1 MINHNISAALI
12 IGHRRYENVIIL
24 IEILKKQ
31 EFKKIYIAIDPSSA
45 SDSNSSFDVNKTI
58 EVSLRAKSVMPE
70 VIQVAVHSENVG
82 CSAAV
87 LSACEWFFEN
97 EEFGLVFED
106 DCIPSDEFF
115 TFANHSRQI
124 INCNEDAWLFCGT
137 QFAPESISKNCW
149 DLSKYALIW
158 GWGTTREKWNQI
170 ASAIRIRDLKIQGE
184 GVSFAEKQY
193 WDLGARRSSSGI
205 VDAWDN
211 VLIQRM
217 LSLGKKALLPRYALV
232 TNIGNDSA
240 ATHTI
245 GESPW
250 LGIQTGSFTTPT
262 NNPLENPILDSWLLH
277 NFYKISSRHVLTTR
291 ITRILDFIMMRK
303 RKVVNLVTR
312 WENARKNL
320 SLFQ

>member
-1 MINHNISAALI
+1 MIDQYISAALI
-12 IGHRRYENVIIL
+12 IGHKRHENIGTLLDIL
-24 IEILKKQ
+24 RQQ
-31 EFKKIYIAIDPSSA
+31 EFKKIYIAIDPCSA

-58 EVSLRAKSVMPE
+58 EVSLRAKSMMPE
-70 VIQVAVHSENVG
+70 VVQVALHSENVG

-115 TFANHSRQI
+115 TFANHSKQI
-124 INCNEDAWLFCGT
+124 IKNNEGVWLFCGT
-137 QFAPESISKNCW
+137 QFAPESISKDSW

-158 GWGTTREKWNQI
+158 GWGTSREKWNQM
-170 ASAIRIRDLKIQGE
+170 AAAIKIRDLEIQGK

-193 WDLGARRSSSGI
+193 WNFGARRSSSGI

-211 VLIQRM
+211 VLIHRM
-217 LSLGKKALLPRYALV
+217 LSLGKKAVLPRYALV

-245 GESPW
+245 GNSPW
-250 LGIQTGSFTTPT
+250 LGIQTGRFITPT
-262 NNPLENPILDSWLLH
+262 NNPLENSILDSWLLQ
-277 NFYKISSRHVLTTR
+277 NFYKISFRHVLTTR
-291 ITRILDFIMMRK
+291 ITSTLDFIMMRK

-320 SLFQ
+320 DQF